1 MHKEKFYVFIL
12 MLLFPT
18 VGLAASCTMS
28 NKKGFHLYG
37 NNLCLSTLN
46 YIDSIASQKQL
57 NINSFRILDNKTV
70 IFAANAKAGSFLMLA
85 TPNRIVKILAEIP
98 NKDVKKNIESIR
110 QVDVFL
116 IKKDIY
122 FLSSAWATSGAIHKI
137 TWNKIINAVN
147 NIPITI
153 DDIKFVKNGNSF
165 YIIQSGKYQGYII
178 ANKHKYRAGGG
189 SYDIYVLVSPLG
201 KEIKEI
207 GLEKQ
212 SVNNFLSLSES
223 DETL

>member
-1 MHKEKFYVFIL
+1 MLKEKFYVFIL
-12 MLLFPT
+12 MILFPT
-18 VGLAASCTMS
+18 IGLAASCTMS
-28 NKKGFHLYG
+28 NKEGFHLYG

-46 YIDSIASQKQL
+46 YIDSMASERQL

-70 IFAANAKAGSFLMLA
+70 IFAANSKAGSFLMLA
-85 TPNRIVKILAEIP
+85 TPSEVVKILGEMP
-98 NKDVKKNIESIR
+98 NRDIKKNIKSIR

-116 IKKDIY
+116 IKKDVY

-137 TWNKIINAVN
+137 TWNKIINMFN

-153 DDIKFVKNGNSF
+153 DDIKFITNGNSF

-189 SYDIYVLVSPLG
+189 SYDIYVLVSPSG

-212 SVNNFLSLSES
+212 SVNDFLSLSGTS
-223 DETL
+223 ETL

>member
-122 FLSSAWATSGAIHKI
+122 FLSSA
-137 TWNKIINAVN
+137 
-147 NIPITI
+147 
-153 DDIKFVKNGNSF
+153 
-165 YIIQSGKYQGYII
+165 
-178 ANKHKYRAGGG
+178 
-189 SYDIYVLVSPLG
+189 
-201 KEIKEI
+201 
-207 GLEKQ
+207 
-212 SVNNFLSLSES
+212 
-223 DETL
+223 